1 MTNDVVIGLNETSTN
16 DFHLADILD
25 TATLSILLDNYCNS
39 VGIAAAIIDLDG
51 EVLIESHWQRICT
64 DFHHANQTAWG
75 QCIDSD
81 TNQALSLSKGKPLS
95 KFKCKSGMTNAISPI
110 IIEGRHLANVFV
122 GQFLLCPPDQAEF
135 TLHAEQMGFNKIAYL
150 AALNDVPIVPEE
162 KLPSILGFLTGLA
175 NMVATMGLQH
185 LREERM
191 RAELSEHQKE
201 LEHLVTERTSELALQ
216 SQILEKIG
224 SGNSLPKVLE
234 ALVQQVEL
242 LHPEMLCSIL
252 LVDESTQ
259 ELRLGVAPNLPDF
272 FAQAIDGLSIADG
285 AGACGTAAYRG
296 ERVVVEDMKD
306 HPYWAE
312 FGDITTRA
320 GLQSC
325 WSQPFKD
332 EDNNVLGTF
341 SVYHAKP
348 AQPTPAEIRLL
359 ESYASLARLIVERK
373 AAADEIN
380 SLAFYDPLTGLPNR
394 RLLLDRLH
402 QAVSSKMRNGREAA
416 LLFLDLDN
424 FKTLN
429 DTLGH
434 DIGDTLLLQVANR
447 LTACVREGDTVARL
461 GGDEFVIVL
470 EDLSENSV
478 EAASQTELIG
488 SKIMTALNQPYQL
501 ASHEYHSTPSMG
513 AVLFGDQQLDVEE
526 LLKQGDIAMY
536 QAKKSGRNALRFFDP
551 KMQENINARAFLE
564 EALHSAIEKN
574 EFELHYQIQVDNH
587 GGAIGA
593 EALIRWMHPE
603 RGLISPAEFIPLAE
617 ETGLIHPIGQWV
629 LNTACAK
636 LKDWQ
641 DNELTHNLIL
651 AINVSAK
658 QFRQPN
664 FVGQLHTAVQKHNIN
679 PALLKLELTEGLLLD
694 HVEDTITTMNALNE
708 IGIHFSLDD
717 FGTGYSSLQYL
728 KKLPLNQ
735 LKIDQ
740 SFVRDLATDN
750 SDQAIVRTIIA
761 MAQGLNLGVI
771 AEGVETEEQ
780 REMLFKKGNT
790 QYQGY
795 LFSRPVPIE
804 IFEALLLK
812 KSLQ

>member
-39 VGIAAAIIDLDG
+39 VGIAAAIIDLEG

-64 DFHHANQTAWG
+64 DFHHANQATWG

-81 TNQALSLSKGKPLS
+81 TSQVLSLSKGKLPS

-110 IIEGRHLANVFV
+110 IIEGRHLANIFV
-122 GQFLLCPPDQAEF
+122 GQFLLCPPDQTEF
-135 TLHAEQMGFNKIAYL
+135 TLYAEQMGFNKTAYL
-150 AALNDVPIVPEE
+150 EALNDVPIVSEE
-162 KLPSILGFLTGLA
+162 KLPSILGFLTALA

-185 LREERM
+185 LRAARM

-234 ALVQQVEL
+234 ALVEQVEL

-259 ELRLGVAPNLPDF
+259 ELRLGVAPSLPDF

-320 GLQSC
+320 GLHSC

-348 AQPTPAEIRLL
+348 AQPTPAESRLL

-402 QAVSSKMRNGREAA
+402 QAVSSRMRNGREAA

-434 DIGDTLLLQVANR
+434 DIGDTLLQQVAHR

-501 ASHEYHSTPSMG
+501 AAHEYHSTPSMG

-551 KMQENINARAFLE
+551 IMQDNINARAFLE